1 MARIGEHAVVLGGSM
16 AGLTTAAVLAERFE
30 QVSVVERDVFPAL
43 GDSRRGTPQGR
54 HAHVLLPAGVAG
66 LTELLPGF
74 VDDVVAQGG
83 RREDPLALRF
93 HIGGGR
99 LHPVDHDAEVISATR
114 PLIEGVVRE
123 RVRALPTVR
132 FVEGCDARGLAV
144 TPDRS
149 RVTGV
154 RLLGRADS
162 SSEEILPADLVVDAT
177 GRGSRT
183 PRWLAD
189 LGYPEPQEERLQV
202 GVHYVT
208 RLFRWSPGDL
218 EGCTQVVVVGERR
231 GGVAQVVE
239 GDRWL
244 VTLNGLLGERAPT
257 DLDGFA
263 AYARSLWAPDIA
275 AVIATAEPIGDA
287 VTGGYPAN
295 TRRRYDRLDRFPD
308 RFAVIGDA
316 VCSFNPVYAQGMS
329 VAAGE
334 ALALGEVLARTG
346 LDAVGPRL
354 FRHSRRLVDTAWTLA
369 TDSDLSDPDVVGRRT
384 ARWRIGNAYL
394 RRLLPVAHRD
404 PAVALAFLKVIGLV
418 APPQS
423 LLHPRVVWRV
433 ATGGRAVGPAT
444 EARNPVTAAPARR
457 SLMT

>member
-16 AGLTTAAVLAERFE
+16 AGLTAAAALAERFE

-43 GDSRRGTPQGR
+43 GDPRRGTPQGR

-66 LTELLPGF
+66 LAELLPGF

-83 RREDPLALRF
+83 RREVPTALRF
-93 HIGGGR
+93 HLGGGR
-99 LHPVDHDAEVISATR
+99 LHPVDHAAEVISATR

-123 RVRALPTVR
+123 RVRAIPAVR

-144 TPDRS
+144 TPDGS
-149 RVTGV
+149 RVSGV

-162 SSEEILPADLVVDAT
+162 SVEEILPADLVVDAT
-177 GRGSRT
+177 GRGSRA

-189 LGYPEPQEERLQV
+189 LGYPEPAEERLHV

-208 RLFRWSPGDL
+208 RLFRWTPGDL
-218 EGCTQVVVVGERR
+218 EGCTQVIVAGERR
-231 GGVAQVVE
+231 GGVAHVVE

-244 VTLNGLLGERAPT
+244 VTLNGFMGERAPT

-263 AYARSLWAPDIA
+263 AYARSLWAADIA
-275 AVIATAEPIGDA
+275 DVVAGAEPIGDA

-295 TRRRYDRLDRFPD
+295 TRRRYDRLGRIPD
-308 RFAVIGDA
+308 RFVVIGDA

-334 ALALGEVLARTG
+334 ALALREVLDRTG
-346 LDAVGPRL
+346 LETVGPRF
-354 FRHSRRLVDTAWTLA
+354 FRHSRRLVDIAWTLA

-384 ARWRIGNAYL
+384 ARWRLGNAYL

-404 PAVALAFLKVIGLV
+404 PAVALAFLRVIGLV
-418 APPQS
+418 APPES
-423 LLHPRVVWRV
+423 LMHPRVVARV
-433 ATGGRAVGPAT
+433 LSGGRAIRPAAG
-444 EARNPVTAAPARR
+444 ARNRVTATPRR
-457 SLMT
+457 A